1 MSIFDYNGNAMVAMA
16 GKNCIAIA
24 SDTRLGVQL
33 QTIDDNL
40 QRVFKVNDTTLMG
53 LSGLVSDVQTL

>member
-1 MSIFDYNGNAMVAMA
+1 MVAMA

-53 LSGLVSDVQTL
+53 LSGLVSDVQTV

>member
-1 MSIFDYNGNAMVAMA
+1 MVAMA

-33 QTIDDNL
+33 QTIDQNL
-40 QRVFKVNDTTLMG
+40 QRIFKANDRTLMG
-53 LSGLVSDVQTL
+53 LSGLVTDV